1 MLKTQHYFSLH
12 CKHFYLL
19 HPAMLIKVCSTK
31 VIYQLQSVQYN
42 MGGNQYSELQ
52 YFNNNIVET
61 LCREQIMY
69 SISTV
74 VNLIMAHNRQNM

>member
-1 MLKTQHYFSLH
+1 
-12 CKHFYLL
+12 
-19 HPAMLIKVCSTK
+19 MLIKVCSTK